1 MRSDCALFDEVK
13 DRPLRGRRQLTRPQ
27 SRVIM
32 TTFQSINVGL
42 GLKDYTNEVT
52 TPTTPRASGLISL
65 SAPPVSIPSTPTSAP
80 TTPTTLSAGG
90 MDGQKSLPGASFST
104 SFSSEPPVTKQVEP
118 GNSDRRSSHQSM
130 QSIGSQDIEMD
141 DENDDEGNSDAESV
155 DGEPGR
161 PSKKKKGLRF
171 FCTDYPP
178 CSLSFTRSEHLAR
191 HIRYVAALVHPSNSI
206 DVSRKHTGERPFQCH
221 CLRRFSRL
229 DNLRQHAQTV
239 HVNEEIPGDSLA
251 ATGTRFQRQIRT
263 DRVRTPTGR
272 SRASTASS
280 QGSQSRGHSR
290 NLSASSIGSTS
301 STISRDDSRR
311 RPQPL
316 MMASDSGCR
325 SRLTLDTSRAQAST
339 PPMQFGQSRDSSDGI
354 STPTSTTFSNGP
366 NSPGHGSSLG
376 SPMST
381 MSRNSGLWASR
392 TYGTHGRRLSVP
404 SGPNPFQSPPG
415 HSYPPP
421 YISTLAPSDPS
432 NFSNSSSVYGS
443 PTASTYGFSRRDSA
457 VAAEAE
463 RRRRT
468 WHPTTYTNYSRPATS
483 GLSYYQTPDAPRP
496 AFAPQAATA
505 ASQLHRL
512 PGIETFDQI
521 SHAPP
526 TPPQGVPSPM
536 QVDRPGR
543 PLHYLGLSE
552 QAISGPNDR
561 WGHASWDKSLHQNL
575 TRLDIANGAPSKD
588 VGVRGHPTVAETQDA
603 GARPPEIQRYPIHQT
618 SPPFVHP
625 ESQKRPA
632 ESMYLQPVTPIKAK
646 RQGWYQGPPKSSHA
660 AVLQPRP
667 RISPED
673 SSSSEG
679 LPTPSF
685 SAVEYHPAI
694 IHSNGYIESHHV
706 GNRVGSN
713 HVRSSHVPDVTQAN
727 WAGHRISAPVTHHRF
742 HPSMGRSRM
751 LHHTSPTAVT

>member
-1 MRSDCALFDEVK
+1 MA
-13 DRPLRGRRQLTRPQ
+13 
-27 SRVIM
+27 
-32 TTFQSINVGL
+32 TFQSVNVGL
-42 GLKDYTNEVT
+42 GLKDYPNEAT
-52 TPTTPRASGLISL
+52 TPTTPRAPVSMSL
-65 SAPPVSIPSTPTSAP
+65 SSPPVSISSTQVSAP
-80 TTPTTLSAGG
+80 TTPTTLSTGG
-90 MDGQKSLPGASFST
+90 MDGQTSFSSASFST
-104 SFSSEPPVTKQVEP
+104 SFSSEPPTTILAEP
-118 GNSDRRSSHQSM
+118 GKSDRRSSHQST

-141 DENDDEGNSDAESV
+141 DENDEEGNSDAESI
-155 DGEPGR
+155 DGETGR

-178 CSLSFTRSEHLAR
+178 CNLSFTRSEHLAR
-191 HIRYVAALVHPSNSI
+191 HIRCVATLVCKTDFI
-206 DVSRKHTGERPFQCH
+206 DGSRKHTGERPFQCH
-221 CLRRFSRL
+221 CSRRFSRL

-272 SRASTASS
+272 SRASTVSS
-280 QGSQSRGHSR
+280 QGSHGRGHTR

-301 STISRDDSRR
+301 STISRDDGRR

-325 SRLTLDTSRAQAST
+325 SRLTLDTVRAQAST
-339 PPMQFGQSRDSSDGI
+339 PPIHFGQSRDSSDGI

-381 MSRNSGLWASR
+381 MSRSSGLWASR
-392 TYGTHGRRLSVP
+392 THGTHGRRLSVP
-404 SGPNPFQSPPG
+404 SGPNPFQSPHG
-415 HSYPPP
+415 QSYPPP
-421 YISTLAPSDPS
+421 YISALTPSNQS

-463 RRRRT
+463 WRRRT

-496 AFAPQAATA
+496 AFASQAATA

-521 SHAPP
+521 SYAPP

-536 QVDRPGR
+536 QVDKSSRPSMYAG
-543 PLHYLGLSE
+543 PSE
-552 QAISGPNDR
+552 QITSGPNDR
-561 WGHASWDKSLHQNL
+561 RGHASWDKSLHQNL
-575 TRLDIANGAPSKD
+575 TRLDIANGPPTKD
-588 VGVRGHPTVAETQDA
+588 AGLWGQQTVAEIQEA
-603 GARPPEIQRYPIHQT
+603 GARPPEIQRYQASQPP
-618 SPPFVHP
+618 PPFVHQ

-632 ESMYLQPVTPIKAK
+632 ESMYVQPVTPVKAK
-646 RQGWYQGPPKSSHA
+646 RQGWYQGPPKPSHQ
-660 AVLQPRP
+660 AVLQP

-685 SAVEYHPAI
+685 SAAEYHPAI
-694 IHSNGYIESHHV
+694 IHSNGYIESHLEGGSVGGHHV
-706 GNRVGSN
+706 SFLVYSRRN
-713 HVRSSHVPDVTQAN
+713 
-727 WAGHRISAPVTHHRF
+727 AG
-742 HPSMGRSRM
+742 
-751 LHHTSPTAVT
+751 

>member
-1 MRSDCALFDEVK
+1 
-13 DRPLRGRRQLTRPQ
+13 
-27 SRVIM
+27 M
-32 TTFQSINVGL
+32 TTFQSVNVGL
-42 GLKDYTNEVT
+42 GLKDYTNEAT
-52 TPTTPRASGLISL
+52 TPTTPRAAVSISL
-65 SAPPVSIPSTPTSAP
+65 SSPPVPIPSTPASAP

-90 MDGQKSLPGASFST
+90 MDGQTSLPGVPFGT
-104 SFSSEPPVTKQVEP
+104 SFASEPPATNQVEP
-118 GNSDRRSSHQSM
+118 GKSDRRSSHQSM
-130 QSIGSQDIEMD
+130 RSIGSQDIEMD
-141 DENDDEGNSDAESV
+141 DDNDDEGNSDAESV
-155 DGEPGR
+155 DGETGR

-191 HIRYVAALVHPSNSI
+191 HIRYVAALIHQTNLI

-221 CLRRFSRL
+221 CSRRFSRL

-280 QGSQSRGHSR
+280 QGSHSRGHSR
-290 NLSASSIGSTS
+290 NLSNSSIGSTS
-301 STISRDDSRR
+301 STISRDDGRR

-325 SRLTLDTSRAQAST
+325 SRLTLDTTRAQAST

-404 SGPNPFQSPPG
+404 SGPNPFQSPHG
-415 HSYPPP
+415 QNYPPA
-421 YISTLAPSDPS
+421 YISALAPSNPS
-432 NFSNSSSVYGS
+432 NFSNSSSAYGS
-443 PTASTYGFSRRDSA
+443 PTASTYGSSRRDSA

-463 RRRRT
+463 WRRRT

-505 ASQLHRL
+505 AGQLHRL

-521 SHAPP
+521 SHAPA

-536 QVDRPGR
+536 QVDKPSRP
-543 PLHYLGLSE
+543 PMYPGLSE
-552 QAISGPNDR
+552 PATSGPNDR
-561 WGHASWDKSLHQNL
+561 RGHASWDKSLHQNL
-575 TRLDIANGAPSKD
+575 TRLDIANGPPNKD
-588 VGVRGHPTVAETQDA
+588 AGWWGQPAVAETQDA
-603 GARPPEIQRYPIHQT
+603 GARPSKIQRYQTHQT
-618 SPPFVHP
+618 PPPFVHQ

-632 ESMYLQPVTPIKAK
+632 ESMYLQPSTPIKTK
-646 RQGWYQGPPKSSHA
+646 RQGWYQGPPKPSHP
-660 AVLQPRP
+660 AVLQPQP

-673 SSSSEG
+673 SSSSDG

-685 SAVEYHPAI
+685 STAEYHPAI
-694 IHSNGYIESHHV
+694 IHSNGYIESHLL
-706 GNRVGSN
+706 GGSVGSH
-713 HVRSSHVPDVTQAN
+713 HVSSSHVSDVTPAN
-727 WAGHRISAPVTHHRF
+727 GAGHRISAPVTHHRF
-742 HPSMGRSRM
+742 HPSTARPRM
-751 LHHTSPTAVT
+751 LHRMSPTAVT